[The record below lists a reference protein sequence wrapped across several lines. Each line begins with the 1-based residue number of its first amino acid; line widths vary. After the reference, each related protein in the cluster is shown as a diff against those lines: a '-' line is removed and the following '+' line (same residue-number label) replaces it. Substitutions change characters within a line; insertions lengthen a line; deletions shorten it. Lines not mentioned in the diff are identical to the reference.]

1 MSVVTFDTRVR
12 QDERN
17 SAFYDSVREALLGY
31 AGVKSRCSIRCDS
44 FRYRGKL
51 IAKIAIGGRTLKLYL
66 DAKVPDGI
74 KASNVDKGG
83 IDAYSEVPLLL
94 PLKSGVAVRKAIAVI
109 DSMMRDKG
117 IVKA

>member
-1 MSVVTFDTRVR
+1 MSVISFDERVR
-12 QDERN
+12 QDEKN
-17 SAFYDSVREALLGY
+17 SAFYDSVRAALLSY
-31 AGVKSRCSIRCDS
+31 YGVKSRCSIRCDS
-44 FRYRGKL
+44 YRYRGKL

-66 DAKVPDGI
+66 DASVPEGI
-74 KASNVDKGG
+74 KASKVDKGA

-109 DSMMRDKG
+109 DSMMKDKG

>member
-1 MSVVTFDTRVR
+1 
-12 QDERN
+12 
-17 SAFYDSVREALLGY
+17 
-31 AGVKSRCSIRCDS
+31 
-44 FRYRGKL
+44 
-51 IAKIAIGGRTLKLYL
+51 
-66 DAKVPDGI
+66 VPDGI